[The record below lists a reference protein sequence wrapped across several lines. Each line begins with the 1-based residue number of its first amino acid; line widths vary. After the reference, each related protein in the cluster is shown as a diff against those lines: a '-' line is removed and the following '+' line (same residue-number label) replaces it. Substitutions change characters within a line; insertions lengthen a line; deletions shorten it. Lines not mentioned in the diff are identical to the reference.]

1 MWIIEKIFLSVIKNY
16 YPCVHYFPCRK
27 FHVHTAAKP
36 LYKSQQPEPDMATNI
51 QCSEVYEL
59 YNDHPFDK
67 PITTRHA
74 KNGGKQMSTMDFL
87 RKVGYK
93 TCVPSFTKSMKTK
106 LTQHFYHLC
115 LKL

>member
-1 MWIIEKIFLSVIKNY
+1 MQIIEKIFLSVIKNY

-36 LYKSQQPEPDMATNI
+36 LYKSQQPEPDTATNI
-51 QCSEVYEL
+51 QCSEVYKL

-74 KNGGKQMSTMDFL
+74 KKMAENRFPPWTFSEKW
-87 RKVGYK
+87 
-93 TCVPSFTKSMKTK
+93 CTKHTYQV
-106 LTQHFYHLC
+106 LQNQ
-115 LKL
+115 

>member
-1 MWIIEKIFLSVIKNY
+1 MQIIEKIFLSVIKNY
-16 YPCVHYFPCRK
+16 YPDVHYSPCRK

-36 LYKSQQPEPDMATNI
+36 LYKSQQSEPDMATNI

-74 KNGGKQMSTMDFL
+74 KKWQKTDVHHGLSQKCGIQNIHTKF
-87 RKVGYK
+87 YK
-93 TCVPSFTKSMKTK
+93 INEDQVDPTLLPPVS
-106 LTQHFYHLC
+106 
-115 LKL
+115 